1 MDYNRLLEGK
11 KAFVSAAGAGI
22 GRAIALTFARQGA
35 AVAFTD
41 IDDRAGQQ
49 TETELRAIAPESF
62 YLHAD
67 MADKAGIE
75 AACQEVLH
83 RWGRIDCLV
92 NNAGQFRRAWLH
104 ETTVEDFERM
114 IELNYLSAV
123 RCTRAFLPAMMAA
136 CAGTIINVSSDYAEA
151 SVPQVGAYGA
161 SKGAL
166 NAFSRAIALDYAHR
180 GVRSNVICPGG
191 VYTSLM
197 RPHFE
202 SGKMNYAGMLAGQP
216 LQGPG
221 LADDLAN
228 TVLFLASD
236 MSSYITGATLMQDG
250 GAMLQAHRV
259 ERFPEPANYE
269 EIIAQYWETL
279 DKSQGGGP

>member
-114 IELNYLSAV
+114 MELNYLSAV

-166 NAFSRAIALDYAHR
+166 NAYGRAVALDVAHYR
-180 GVRSNVICPGG
+180 IRCNNLLLGVG
-191 VYTSLM
+191 
-197 RPHFE
+197 FE
-202 SGKMNYAGMLAGQP
+202 SVKRTYTDEVPLARGSNLARLQP
-216 LQGPG
+216 LQRIPKPEEAAQAA
-221 LADDLAN
+221 LY
-228 TVLFLASD
+228 LASD
-236 MSSYITGATLMQDG
+236 MSQFMTGESIPVDG
-250 GAMLQAHRV
+250 GLLVLAHV
-259 ERFPEPANYE
+259 
-269 EIIAQYWETL
+269 
-279 DKSQGGGP
+279 QGWG